1 MYLIFHNV
9 LNVQNVKKECN
20 RHKSELYRTTGKA
33 LIPQISCRQK
43 TIDYTNFKSRIII
56 LCTVGDIITEI

>member
-20 RHKSELYRTTGKA
+20 RHKSELYGLQEK
-33 LIPQISCRQK
+33 LLFLK
-43 TIDYTNFKSRIII
+43 
-56 LCTVGDIITEI
+56 